1 MEIFDMRYTA
11 ANAFNTQ
18 QATTGTAFA
27 VPVVRFPKAPPTPSS
42 LAEVS
47 SLSIPLVL
55 RILPSASFCV
65 CMEICL
71 FVCLL
76 HTFTLQR

>member
-27 VPVVRFPKAPPTPSS
+27 VPVVRFPKAPKRVIGT
-42 LAEVS
+42 LFF
-47 SLSIPLVL
+47 LITGKYVL
-55 RILPSASFCV
+55 TSCADGTVKLYDVQKCRFEPECKLK
-65 CMEICL
+65 
-71 FVCLL
+71 
-76 HTFTLQR
+76 